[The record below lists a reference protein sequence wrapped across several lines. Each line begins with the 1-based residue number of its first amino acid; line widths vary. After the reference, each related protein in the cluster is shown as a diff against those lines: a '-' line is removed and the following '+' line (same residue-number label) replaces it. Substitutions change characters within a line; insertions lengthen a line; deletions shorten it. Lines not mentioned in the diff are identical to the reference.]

1 MFSPAAMAAGIE
13 QLKAEGADTETL
25 RKAGEIAAT
34 SVGLDAR
41 AGQTLTGTTDELNEL
56 RAQGQALAQT
66 GAQVSQMMADSAMME
81 VAQAEMAIEQA
92 NVIFKNTMEKAGRA
106 QERADAGLPLS
117 KGGVVYANRGIF
129 VPRGTDTVPAMLTPG
144 EFVVNRAAVQRGNN
158 LQILRAMNANGQ
170 TVNAGPNGAANLSSG
185 GSVGYYNT
193 GDIVQGLGGV
203 FGQALPNLERAFS
216 QFSSAVDKLSNTQIG
231 VSINQPIDVNIRLL
245 NDNILKVIDDRIKD
259 AVLETVANEIPKYK
273 STQK

>member
-1 MFSPAAMAAGIE
+1 
-13 QLKAEGADTETL
+13 
-25 RKAGEIAAT
+25 
-34 SVGLDAR
+34 
-41 AGQTLTGTTDELNEL
+41 
-56 RAQGQALAQT
+56 
-66 GAQVSQMMADSAMME
+66 
-81 VAQAEMAIEQA
+81 
-92 NVIFKNTMEKAGRA
+92 
-106 QERADAGLPLS
+106 
-117 KGGVVYANRGIF
+117 
-129 VPRGTDTVPAMLTPG
+129 
-144 EFVVNRAAVQRGNN
+144 
-158 LQILRAMNANGQ
+158 MNANGQ

-273 STQK
+273 STQSGQSTKSTSLLST